1 MGYTHY
7 MHTTVKEDNVRE
19 ANILFQNLLFATRSE
34 DNDNLYNVFIK
45 SGLED
50 GKTTSQ
56 FEENFH
62 EVTWDSNYLPLIR
75 NLDVQKDFDF
85 LKTARKK
92 SDIAI
97 LLSYM
102 YLAFLSGDINKM
114 SSDMKSENEKKL
126 KQTFLE
132 FAKGTYFLDFKEALI
147 DYIESE

>member
-1 MGYTHY
+1 MGFSHY
-7 MHTTVKEDNVRE
+7 LHTTVKEDNVKK
-19 ANILFQNLLFATRSE
+19 ANVLFQNLLFATRNE

-56 FEENFH
+56 FEDSFH

-75 NLDVQKDFDF
+75 NYDIQKDFDF
-85 LKTARKK
+85 MKTARKK
-92 SDIAI
+92 SDISV

-102 YLAFLSGDINKM
+102 YLAYLEGNVNKF
-114 SSDMKSENEKKL
+114 SSDCSKENEKKL

-132 FAKGTYFLDFKEALI
+132 FTKGAKFLDFKETLV